1 MGVKDQGIDVSRRR
15 YQVIPRVLIFIT
27 HKDEVLLLKGAPTK
41 RIWPNLYNGVG
52 GHVERDESVLD
63 AARREI
69 AEEVGLE
76 HVDNLR
82 LRGIVNIATDDI
94 NTGIMMFVY
103 TASSPTR
110 EVRGSSE
117 GTLEWIN
124 PAHLSAEDCVA
135 DLPELI
141 PRVLAMKDDD
151 PPFFARYWYD
161 EHDTLQMAFS
171 TP

>member
-1 MGVKDQGIDVSRRR
+1 MGVKDQGIDTSRRR

-27 HKDEVLLLKGAPTK
+27 HGDDILLLKGAPTK

-52 GHVERDESVLD
+52 GHVERGETVRD

-76 HVDNLR
+76 HVDDLR
-82 LRGIVNIATDDI
+82 LRGVVNIATDDPQ
-94 NTGIMMFVY
+94 TGIMMFVY

-110 EVRGSSE
+110 EVRSSNE
-117 GTLEWIN
+117 GTPEWVR
-124 PAHLSAEDCVA
+124 PDSLDGETCVA
-135 DLPELI
+135 DLPALI
-141 PRVLAMKDDD
+141 PRVLAMQDDD
-151 PPFFARYWYD
+151 PPFSARYWYD
-161 EHDTLQMAFS
+161 ERDELQMDFS